1 MARNGGFFDENGP
14 FFGVSGVPGGGV
26 PPPGG
31 VPNGGVRMGGYPLR
45 GGQNTPFLEKIPL
58 F

>member
-1 MARNGGFFDENGP
+1 LTPKWP

-31 VPNGGVRMGGYPLR
+31 GPIWGGPGP
-45 GGQNTPFLEKIPL
+45 
-58 F
+58 